1 MKAYF
6 NRLFSVLHNLM
17 TYSHVYFLSLFVK
30 TTFQDGV
37 DTASGSDNDANGE
50 NDSESDSITE

>member
-1 MKAYF
+1 
-6 NRLFSVLHNLM
+6 M
-17 TYSHVYFLSLFVK
+17 TYSHVYFFSLFVK

-37 DTASGSDNDANGE
+37 DTDSGSDNDANGE